1 MLRNPYFD
9 KIFTGEVDKN
19 QRKSFSILVFFNFFC
34 HWSRWKWNSSGWN
47 YDQNFAHK
55 SSTQA
60 SPNVLFFN
68 KGRKFSSSS
77 ILSGTDGNPLDKIYR
92 EIAIMKKLD
101 HPNVCKLIEVLDNPE
116 DDNLYMCK
124 YF

>member
-1 MLRNPYFD
+1 MALEF
-9 KIFTGEVDKN
+9 FKN
-19 QRKSFSILVFFNFFC
+19 SI
-34 HWSRWKWNSSGWN
+34 WN
-47 YDQNFAHK
+47 YDQNLVHK
-55 SSTQA
+55 SNIQ
-60 SPNVLFFN
+60 VLSNAFVFFD
-68 KGRKFSSSS
+68 KGRKFSRSS

-101 HPNVCKLIEVLDNPE
+101 HPNVCKLIEVLDKPE